1 MAENITSL
9 YDLYNRP
16 NDAGKATDIQSDDLV
31 YLQRGTGSNR
41 DKVIKGSDIL
51 ASTGLVIATSGDTSP
66 APLLQKLYNSD
77 TIAFE
82 DVTVSG
88 NKKVT
93 ADVKNASIDTAH
105 LKDSAVTAAKL
116 GSSSVTTAK
125 IAEGAVTESK
135 IALNSI
141 QTAAIKDSAVTT
153 AKLGDGSVSTAKL
166 QNNAVTGAKL
176 DSSVISYNVKAELEY
191 GTDIDGSGNINYLA
205 KTFSSVAPGGLIDV
219 SLFLE
224 AVQPTYMS
232 QVSIGIR
239 KSGENTDE
247 MTWIIGTMD
256 PDYVMSHRLVVKN
269 STQNAVNYE
278 LRLFGKTTGSVP
290 SGLSRFLACY
300 IDLVGVSIA

>member
-16 NDAGKATDIQSDDLV
+16 NDAGKATDIQSDDLFIM
-31 YLQRGTGSNR
+31 QRGTGSNR
-41 DKVIKGSDIL
+41 NKCIKGSDVL
-51 ASTGLVIATSGDTSP
+51 KSSGLVIVNSTDTEPQPLYNKLDDSTTIVFQESETSGHH
-66 APLLQKLYNSD
+66 KVK
-77 TIAFE
+77 AF
-82 DVTVSG
+82 
-88 NKKVT
+88 
-93 ADVKNASIDTAH
+93 VKQNSIDADI
-105 LKDSAVTAAKL
+105 LKA
-116 GSSSVTTAK
+116 SSVITEKIASGAVTTAK

-141 QTAAIKDSAVTT
+141 QEQAIKDGAVTT
-153 AKLGDGSVSTAKL
+153 SKLGDGSVSTAKL

-176 DSSVISYNVKAELEY
+176 DSSVISDYVKAELEY
-191 GTDIDGSGNINYLA
+191 GTDIDGSGNINFLA

-232 QVSIGIR
+232 QVEIGIR

-247 MTWIIGTMD
+247 MTWTIGTMD

-278 LRLFGKTTGSVP
+278 LRLLGKTTSSVP

-300 IDLVGVSIA
+300 INIVGVSIA

>member
-1 MAENITSL
+1 MAENVTSL
-9 YDLYNRP
+9 YDIYNKE
-16 NDAGKATDIQSDDLV
+16 NDAGKATDIQSDDIV
-31 YLQRGTGSNR
+31 YLQRGTGSDR
-41 DKVIKGSDIL
+41 DKVIKGSDIKL
-51 ASTGLVIATSGDTSP
+51 SSSLVIAAAGDTVPGNLINKLDNSGD
-66 APLLQKLYNSD
+66 
-77 TIAFE
+77 IAF
-82 DVTVSG
+82 DDFNAASG
-88 NKKVT
+88 KKIKAELKTNVVD
-93 ADVKNASIDTAH
+93 ADH
-105 LKDSAVTAAKL
+105 LKSN
-116 GSSSVTTAK
+116 SVTTDK
-125 IAEGAVTESK
+125 INTGAVTESK

-141 QTAAIKDSAVTT
+141 QEQAIKNLAVTT
-153 AKLGDGSVSTAKL
+153 AKLGNASVSTDKL

-219 SLFLE
+219 SLFLL

-232 QVSIGIR
+232 QVEIGIR
-239 KSGENTDE
+239 KSGANTDE

-256 PDYVMSHRLVVKN
+256 PDHVMSHRLVVKN

-278 LRLFGKTTGSVP
+278 LRLYGKTTSSVP